1 MTDKVIV
8 IGAGPAGAA
17 LALAL
22 HHAGIDC
29 TVYERDDKPAEDGG
43 HLLSV
48 GANGL
53 EALAAIGIE
62 LDGIPIPR
70 LPAYSGSGK
79 LLGELANGVVNG
91 SAPTSLLID
100 RDTLRRMLQ
109 DLLAERG
116 VPVEHGK
123 ELVSCTTTQDRAT
136 AVFGDGT
143 EVHADALIGA
153 DGAHSPTR
161 KALFPEAPA
170 ERFTNIL
177 GVGGRAHSD
186 HLEPTPDVVVNVF
199 GHNAFFSYH
208 AQPDGTVHWLGYAPR
223 DHPLRPGE
231 LDQQSTEDW
240 KRWLLGIYGRD
251 MKPVREALER
261 TTGPIDVRP
270 VYDVANT
277 TPWHRGRAAL
287 IGDAARTATPRI
299 GAGTGLAF
307 EDAVIIAKC
316 LRDLPS
322 PHAAFPVYQRLRSAR
337 VNRVIRWGRLYAR
350 PPKIRTPW
358 GMWLRDLTWP
368 TMLRAVP
375 SMSSLDWLY
384 HHRVN
389 WPEPVLS

>member
-29 TVYERDDKPAEDGG
+29 TVHERDDKPAEDGG

-100 RDTLRRMLQ
+100 RDTLRRTLQ
-109 DLLAERG
+109 DMLAERG
-116 VPVEHGK
+116 ISVEYGK
-123 ELVSCTTTQDRAT
+123 ELVSCSATADRAT

-153 DGAHSPTR
+153 DGVHSPTR
-161 KALFPEAPA
+161 KALFPDAPA
-170 ERFTNIL
+170 ERFTSIL
-177 GVGGRAHSD
+177 GVAGRAQSD
-186 HLEPTPDVVVNVF
+186 RLSPTPDVVVNVF

-208 AQPDGTVHWLGYAPR
+208 AEPDGTVHWLGYAP
-223 DHPLRPGE
+223 GG
-231 LDQQSTEDW
+231 LDKASTKDW
-240 KRWLLGIYGRD
+240 KPWLLDVYGRD
-251 MKPVREALER
+251 MAPVREALEQ
-261 TTGPIDVRP
+261 TTGPIDIRP
-270 VYDVANT
+270 VHNVANT
-277 TPWHRGRAAL
+277 TPWQRGRIAL

-322 PHAAFPVYQRLRSAR
+322 PHAAFPVYQRLRGAR
-337 VNRVIRWGRLYAR
+337 VNRVIKWGRLYAR

-358 GMWLRDLTWP
+358 GMWLRDRTWP

-384 HHRVN
+384 QHRVD
-389 WPEPVLS
+389 WPAPVLP